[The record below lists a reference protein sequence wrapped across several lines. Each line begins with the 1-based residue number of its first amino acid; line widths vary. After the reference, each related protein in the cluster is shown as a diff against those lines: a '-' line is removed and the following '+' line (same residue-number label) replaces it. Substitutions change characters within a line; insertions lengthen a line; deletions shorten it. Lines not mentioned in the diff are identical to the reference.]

1 MGALCAG
8 GAELLN
14 GRRGDLWARRRGSRP
29 TPLPALSSSCEVIKA
44 ASAVT
49 ATQGPQARHTGALS
63 SHSGTFKS

>member
-1 MGALCAG
+1 MAK
-8 GAELLN
+8 
-14 GRRGDLWARRRGSRP
+14 GRIDA
-29 TPLPALSSSCEVIKA
+29 PLPALSSSCEVIKA